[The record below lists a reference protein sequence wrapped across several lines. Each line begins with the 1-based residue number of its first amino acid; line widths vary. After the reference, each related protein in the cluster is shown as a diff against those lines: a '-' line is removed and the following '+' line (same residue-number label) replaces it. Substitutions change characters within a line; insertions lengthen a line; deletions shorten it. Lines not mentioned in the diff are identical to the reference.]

1 MDIVIDLLLLLGL
14 LALGVPIPFC
24 FMASVLFLVA
34 LHGFSFEFLLPIS
47 FFGLNSLTLLSVPF
61 FIMAGG
67 LMGSSGIA
75 DRLVKIALALVGRFR
90 GGLGGATVV
99 ATAIFGAIAGL
110 CSAAVAAIGSIMI
123 PRMEAEGY
131 PRGHATGLVTVSS
144 VLAQLIPPSV
154 PMILYAWVSRL
165 SVGACFLSTVGPGIL
180 SMLIYVL
187 INWWMC
193 RRITSI
199 KVYPKVGLWQQTR
212 EVGQSIF
219 RGTFSLMGAL
229 IIMVGIYGGF
239 TTPTEAATLAVIYT
253 VFVGFVI
260 YKTLSLRE
268 LGRTLFTTATTTG
281 VVILMLFFV
290 MMLSRIYIMLN
301 VPQRL
306 IRTMT
311 GISDNYYVIL
321 AMVNV
326 FLIIIGMLMDDFSGT
341 LLSAPLLLPLMKHI
355 GVSPY
360 HFAAIMGTNLGLGN
374 VTPPCAP
381 ILYLGGR
388 MANCPF
394 DKMIWPATIFMI
406 FGSLPVI
413 IITTYWPGLALFLPR
428 LIMGIE

>member
-1 MDIVIDLLLLLGL
+1 MDILIDLGILLGL

-24 FMASVLFLVA
+24 FMAAVLYLIV

-47 FFGLNSLTLLSVPF
+47 FYGLNSLTLLSVPF

-75 DRLVKIALALVGRFR
+75 ERLVKIALAIVGRFR

-165 SVGACFLSTVGPGIL
+165 SVAACFLSTIGPGIL

-187 INWWMC
+187 INWWLC
-193 RRITSI
+193 RRIPTI
-199 KVYPKVGLWQQTR
+199 KVYPKVALRQQAR
-212 EVGQSIF
+212 EVGQAVF
-219 RGTFSLMGAL
+219 RGTFALMGAL

-253 VFVGFVI
+253 VFVGFLI
-260 YKTLSLRE
+260 YRSLSWRE

-290 MMLSRIYIMLN
+290 MMLGRIYTMLN

-306 IRTMT
+306 IKTMT
-311 GISDNYYVIL
+311 GVSENYYVIL

-360 HFAAIMGTNLGLGN
+360 HFAAILGTNLGLGN

-388 MANCPF
+388 MANCSF
-394 DKMIWPATIFMI
+394 DKMVGPATVFMV
-406 FGSLPVI
+406 FGSIPVI
-413 IITTYWPGLALFLPR
+413 LITTYWPDLALFLPR

>member
-1 MDIVIDLLLLLGL
+1 MDIVIDLLILLGL

-24 FMASVLFLVA
+24 FMASVLFLVV

-75 DRLVKIALALVGRFR
+75 ERLVKIALSLVGRFR

-165 SVGACFLSTVGPGIL
+165 SVAACFLSTVGPGIM
-180 SMLIYVL
+180 SMLIYVC

-193 RRITSI
+193 RKIPTI
-199 KVYPKVGLWQQTR
+199 KVYPKVGIMQQTR
-212 EVGQSIF
+212 EVGQAIF

-253 VFVGFVI
+253 VIVGFLI
-260 YKTLSLRE
+260 YRSLSWRE

-306 IRTMT
+306 IKTMT
-311 GISDNYYVIL
+311 GISDDYYVIL

-360 HFAAIMGTNLGLGN
+360 HFAAILGTNLGLGN

-388 MANCPF
+388 MANCSF
-394 DKMIWPATIFMI
+394 DKLIGPATVFMV
-406 FGSLPVI
+406 FGSIPVI
-413 IITTYWPGLALFLPR
+413 LITTYWPGLALFLPR

>member
-1 MDIVIDLLLLLGL
+1 VDIAIDLIILMGL

-24 FMASVLFLVA
+24 FMAAVLFLIAV
-34 LHGFSFEFLLPIS
+34 HGFSFEFLLPIS

-75 DRLVKIALALVGRFR
+75 ERLVKIGIALVGRFR
-90 GGLGGATVV
+90 GGLGGATIV

-131 PRGHATGLVTVSS
+131 PRGYATGLVTVSS

-154 PMILYAWVSRL
+154 PMILYAWVTRL
-165 SVGACFLSTVGPGIL
+165 SVASCFLATIGPGAVSIFL
-180 SMLIYVL
+180 YCI

-193 RRITSI
+193 RKIPSI

-212 EVGQSIF
+212 EVGQSIWK
-219 RGTFSLMGAL
+219 GTFSLMGAL
-229 IIMVGIYGGF
+229 IIVVGIYGGF
-239 TTPTEAATLAVIYT
+239 TTPTEAATLAVLYT

-260 YKTLSLRE
+260 YRTLSWRE
-268 LGRTLFTTATTTG
+268 LGRTLFTTATTSG

-290 MMLSRIYIMLN
+290 MMLSRIYTMLN

-306 IRTMT
+306 IKTMT

-321 AMVNV
+321 IMVNV
-326 FLIIIGMLMDDFSGT
+326 FLVIIGMLMDDFSGT
-341 LLSAPLLLPLMKHI
+341 LLAAPLLLPLMRHI
-355 GVSPY
+355 GVNPY
-360 HFAAIMGTNLGLGN
+360 HFAAILGTNLGLGN

-394 DKMIWPATIFMI
+394 DKMIGPASAFMI
-406 FGSLPVI
+406 FGSIPVI
-413 IITTYWPGLALFLPR
+413 LITTYWPGLALFLPR

>member
-1 MDIVIDLLLLLGL
+1 
-14 LALGVPIPFC
+14 
-24 FMASVLFLVA
+24 
-34 LHGFSFEFLLPIS
+34 
-47 FFGLNSLTLLSVPF
+47 
-61 FIMAGG
+61 
-67 LMGSSGIA
+67 
-75 DRLVKIALALVGRFR
+75 
-90 GGLGGATVV
+90 
-99 ATAIFGAIAGL
+99 
-110 CSAAVAAIGSIMI
+110 
-123 PRMEAEGY
+123 
-131 PRGHATGLVTVSS
+131 
-144 VLAQLIPPSV
+144 
-154 PMILYAWVSRL
+154 MILYAWVSRL
-165 SVGACFLSTVGPGIL
+165 SVAACFLSTVGPGIL
-180 SMLIYVL
+180 SMLIYVV

-193 RRITSI
+193 RRIPTI

-212 EVGQSIF
+212 EVAQAVF
-219 RGTFSLMGAL
+219 RGAFSLMGAL

-253 VFVGFVI
+253 VFVGFII
-260 YKTLSLRE
+260 YKTLTLRE
-268 LGRTLFTTATTTG
+268 LGRTLFTTATTSG

-290 MMLSRIYIMLN
+290 MMLGRIYTMLN

-306 IRTMT
+306 IKTMT

-360 HFAAIMGTNLGLGN
+360 HFAAILGTNLGLGN

-388 MANCPF
+388 MANCSF
-394 DKMIWPATIFMI
+394 DKLIRPATVFMV

-413 IITTYWPGLALFLPR
+413 LITTYWPGLALFLPR